1 MAICAGEDVV
11 IDDKI
16 KYVFCV
22 SACTR
27 CDERDVREESTHVLK
42 LIGDLL
48 LSPLICA
55 STTIGSKRFVKI
67 INGGG
72 YMHTFAD
79 PLNRAVQ
86 VAPNKLALIDKDQ
99 RFNYQELQ
107 DRCGRLAA
115 GLYALGL
122 EQGDRVAIWS
132 DNNHQYIETY
142 VGVPAAGLVVVP
154 LNTRHAEPELRYALE
169 DSGTKVLIT
178 DRDASGMSDICDHII
193 QIGDDYEALLAD
205 EPLKLGVGI
214 TEDDLAGLFYTG
226 GTTGKSKGVMLSHRN
241 LIANTFHWLV
251 SVPQTDNDVTLVM
264 APLFHAAGSNG
275 VLASIWTTGTQIT
288 LAAFDPE
295 EVLEIIQADKVTV
308 TLGVPTM
315 LAAMAEAQHANPR
328 TVDTVRTIA
337 HGGSPIAT
345 EVVRR
350 TWTAFPTAEMI
361 EVYGATELSPLTTA
375 LRNEQDLLDE
385 DRARSCGQAIPGTDV
400 RILNT
405 DGEEVPRGEIGEVVV
420 RGPNV
425 MVGYW
430 NKKEQTDAVLKDG
443 AYWTGDLGYMDD
455 EGYVFLVDRSKDM
468 IVSGGENVYCTEVE
482 EILYKH
488 EAVLE
493 AAVYGIPDEKWGEAV
508 HATVVPRPEHSN
520 VAPDTLIE
528 FCREHIAGYK
538 VPKGVNIQQD
548 PLPKSGPGKVLKREL
563 RAPFWEDSD
572 RAVN

>member
-1 MAICAGEDVV
+1 
-11 IDDKI
+11 
-16 KYVFCV
+16 
-22 SACTR
+22 
-27 CDERDVREESTHVLK
+27 
-42 LIGDLL
+42 
-48 LSPLICA
+48 
-55 STTIGSKRFVKI
+55 
-67 INGGG
+67 
-72 YMHTFAD
+72 MHTFAD
-79 PLNRAVQ
+79 PLARAVQ
-86 VAPNKLALIDKDQ
+86 VAADRTALVDKGQ
-99 RFNYQELQ
+99 TYTYTELQ
-107 DRCGRLAA
+107 DRCARLVG
-115 GLYALGL
+115 GLRALGL
-122 EQGDRVAIWS
+122 QKGDRVAIWS
-132 DNNHQYIETY
+132 DNCHEYIETY
-142 VGVPAAGLVVVP
+142 VGAPAGGLVVVP

-169 DSGTKVLIT
+169 DSGTKVLIS
-178 DRDASGMSDICDHII
+178 DRDAGGMQDIVEHVIN
-193 QIGDDYEALLAD
+193 IGDEYEALLDAA
-205 EPLKLGVGI
+205 PVTLGEGVVE
-214 TEDDLAGLFYTG
+214 TDLAGLFYTG
-226 GTTGKSKGVMLSHRN
+226 GTTGQSKGVMLSHRN
-241 LIANTFHWLV
+241 LIANTFHWLT
-251 SVPQTDNDVTLVM
+251 SVPQNAEDVTLVM

-275 VLASIWTTGTQIT
+275 VLGSIWTAGCQIT
-288 LAAFDPE
+288 LGAFEPG
-295 EVLEIIQADKVTV
+295 EVLDLIEKYNVSL

-315 LAAMAEAQHANPR
+315 LAAMAEEQHANPR
-328 TVDTVRTIA
+328 KVDTVRAIA

-375 LRNEQDLLDE
+375 LRDEQNLLD
-385 DRARSCGQAIPGTDV
+385 DARARSCGQSIPGTDV
-400 RILNT
+400 RILDT
-405 DGEEVPRGEIGEVVV
+405 DGKEVPTGEIGEVVV

-430 NKKEQTDAVLKDG
+430 NKPEQTDAVLKDG
-443 AYWTGDLGYMDD
+443 AYWTGDLGYMD
-455 EGYVFLVDRSKDM
+455 EQGYVFLVDRSKDM

-538 VPKGVNIQQD
+538 VPKGVEIRQE

-563 RAPFWEDSD
+563 RAPFWEGQE

>member
-1 MAICAGEDVV
+1 
-11 IDDKI
+11 
-16 KYVFCV
+16 
-22 SACTR
+22 
-27 CDERDVREESTHVLK
+27 
-42 LIGDLL
+42 
-48 LSPLICA
+48 
-55 STTIGSKRFVKI
+55 
-67 INGGG
+67 
-72 YMHTFAD
+72 MHTFAD
-79 PLNRAVQ
+79 PLARAVQ
-86 VAPNKLALIDKDQ
+86 IAPQKTALVDQDQ
-99 RFNYQELQ
+99 RFTYAELA
-107 DRCGRLAA
+107 DRCARLVG
-115 GLYALGL
+115 GLYGLGL
-122 EQGDRVAIWS
+122 SKGDRVAIWS

-142 VGVPAAGLVVVP
+142 VGVPAGGLVIVP

-169 DSGTKVLIT
+169 DSGTTVLIT
-178 DRDASGMSDICDHII
+178 DREAESMRDICEHII
-193 QIGDDYEALLAD
+193 PIGDAYEALLD
-205 EPLKLGVGI
+205 GDPWPLGEDV
-214 TEDDLAGLFYTG
+214 TENDLAGLFYTG

-241 LIANTFHWLV
+241 LIANTFHWLT
-251 SVPQTDNDVTLVM
+251 SVPQTREDVTLVM

-275 VLASIWTTGTQIT
+275 VLGSIWTAGTQIT
-288 LAAFDPE
+288 LGAFDPE
-295 EVLEIIQADKVTV
+295 QVLDIIQNERVSL

-315 LAAMAEAQHANPR
+315 LAAMAEAQHARPR
-328 TVDTVRTIA
+328 QVDTVRAIA

-375 LRNEQDLLDE
+375 LRNEQDLLED
-385 DRARSCGQAIPGTDV
+385 DRARSCGQSIPGTDV
-400 RILNT
+400 RIL
-405 DGEEVPRGEIGEVVV
+405 DASGKELPRGDIGEVVV

-425 MVGYW
+425 MLGYW
-430 NKKEQTDAVLKDG
+430 NKEEQTAAVLKDG

-493 AAVYGIPDEKWGEAV
+493 AAVYGVPDDKWGEAV
-508 HATVVPRPEHSN
+508 HATVVPRAEHSN
-520 VAPDTLIE
+520 VSPDTLIE

-538 VPKGVNIQQD
+538 VPKGIEIRQD

-563 RAPFWEDSD
+563 RAPFWEGSD